1 MFFFRYEAI
10 KLVIFTAIFFIS
22 TFFIEI
28 ILNYNINLILVGS
41 KIKLGDL
48 VFNTIIILLFSFFY
62 RRLFLIFW
70 IFISVLFHI
79 INQYGRIT
87 KDIFTTILNTNKQET
102 LEYLLY
108 SVPLTDYITIFGSIV
123 AGLFYTFYIVNPI
136 YIKYKN
142 TKIFPKINIYLSIIP
157 LFFIYIATTQVSK
170 SINRYFKDI
179 IYSINFT
186 TESTL
191 TKKSTIQITKIH
203 PTKYNTYVVIIG
215 ESHIKNYM
223 SLYGYKE
230 KTTPFLDKIP
240 KIYIDGFIAPANST
254 EKAIQLYFSPSKDFQ
269 IINPAN
275 NIINLSKKAGYKTYY
290 LSSNSHINPNSI
302 SGSIALNSDYV
313 FDIIGYGDFA
323 LFDKIKSAINY
334 KDKKIVFIHIYGNH
348 VDACTRLKN
357 DKYPLLYNEYP
368 KVLNCYLSS
377 INKVDYFI
385 SLVYKMLQESNQTF
399 SLVYFSDH
407 AQSITK
413 STKDNNAYTI
423 GRIFNDLQVYEVPF
437 ILTSSD
443 TKTTKKYTVL
453 RSGLRFVDFF
463 AKWIGVETNITDNKF
478 DILKSK
484 ADKNIK
490 AISFQGNIIDYKNM
504 HYIKSK

>member
-28 ILNYNINLILVGS
+28 ILNYNINLVLLGS

-48 VFNTIIILLFSFFY
+48 IFNTILILLFSFFY

-87 KDIFTTILNTNKQET
+87 QEIFTTILNTNKQESI
-102 LEYLLY
+102 EYLLN
-108 SVPLTDYITIFGSIV
+108 SVPLTDYLTIFGSIL
-123 AGLFYTFYIVNPI
+123 AGLFYTFYIVNPV

-142 TKIFPKINIYLSIIP
+142 TKIFPKIHVYLSIIP
-157 LFFIYIATTQVSK
+157 LFFLYIASTQVSK
-170 SINRYFKDI
+170 SLNRYFKDI
-179 IYSINFT
+179 IYSINFN

-191 TKKSTIQITKIH
+191 TKKSTIKITKIH

-215 ESHIKNYM
+215 ESNIKNYM

-240 KIYIDGFIAPANST
+240 KIYIDGFIAPANNT
-254 EKAIQLYFSPSKDFQ
+254 EKAIPLYLSPSKDFKV
-269 IINPAN
+269 INSEN
-275 NIINLSKKAGYKTYY
+275 NVINLSKKAGYKTYY
-290 LSSNSHINPNSI
+290 LSSNSHIHPNNI
-302 SGSIALNSDYV
+302 SGSIALNSDYA

-323 LFDKIKSAINY
+323 LMDKIKSALNY
-334 KDKKIVFIHIYGNH
+334 KDKKVVFIHIYGNH
-348 VDACTRLKN
+348 VDTCTRLKN
-357 DKYPLLYNEYP
+357 DNYPLLYNEYP

-385 SLVYKMLQESNQTF
+385 NVVYNMLKESNQSF

-407 AQSITK
+407 AQSIIK
-413 STKDNNAYTI
+413 STKDNNTYTI

-437 ILTSSD
+437 ILISSD
-443 TKTTKKYTVL
+443 IKSTKKYTVL

-463 AKWIGVETNITDNKF
+463 ANWIGVETNITDNKF
-478 DILKSK
+478 DIFKSK

-490 AISFQGNIIDYKNM
+490 AISFQGKVVDYKDM
-504 HYIKSK
+504 HYITK